1 MNDSERHALGAKTL
15 SKVYANTVP
24 APPEGANDFMDIM
37 VRNVFGD
44 VWARDGLSIRD
55 RRLLVMGVI
64 AGRGAADVWRIQA
77 ASALANGELDEHQ
90 LRECII
96 QLAPYAG
103 YPAISGFVQVTEQVI
118 AEGRKKKT

>member
-1 MNDSERHALGAKTL
+1 MSDSERYAQGARSL
-15 SKVYANTVP
+15 ERVYANAVP
-24 APPEGANDFMDIM
+24 APPEGSSDFMDLM
-37 VRNVFGD
+37 VRHVFGE
-44 VWARDGLSIRD
+44 VWTRDGLSVRD

-77 ASALANGELDEHQ
+77 ASALANGELDAHA

-103 YPAISGFVQVTEQVI
+103 YPAISGLVQVTEQVI
-118 AEGRKKKT
+118 AEHAKEKA